1 MSRSKPQQSK
11 FQATML
17 LKKNIHHRINRIL
30 PPKSKPVRY
39 IFLISPL
46 NSGTTVASQYI
57 AKKIDNC
64 FLPSHGNNEGLRIPE
79 VWSSINQKERWNPD
93 IPMNYKVAKEI
104 WPRLAIENQCNTFL
118 EASPPNLC
126 HVQQINSD
134 FKDPFFIFWMSNP
147 YLHIGSCVNRYALKE
162 KVFNFNHAIKRATR
176 RWIKLA
182 LIQQKNL
189 SLFPKS
195 PYITYESFCSNPEQ
209 AITPIQE
216 LKLEINQNIPKISGK
231 SNTKIAEIV
240 NMTPKYI
247 AFLGIKGLQVIQRE
261 LSDYS
266 DLMNSFDYEI
276 YTTKKAN
283 SAVNSNILLASEGIQ
298 EKIKWLQTSNKL
310 AQDETS

>member
-1 MSRSKPQQSK
+1 
-11 FQATML
+11 ML
-17 LKKNIHHRINRIL
+17 LKKNIHNKVKQIL
-30 PPKSKPVRY
+30 LTKRKPVRY

-57 AKKIDNC
+57 AEKIDNC

-126 HVQQINSD
+126 HVKQINSD
-134 FKDPFFIFWMSNP
+134 FKNPFFIFWMSNP
-147 YLHIGSCVNRYALKE
+147 YLHIGSYVNRYALKE
-162 KVFNFNHAIKRATR
+162 KIFNFNHAIKLATR

-189 SLFPKS
+189 SLFPES
-195 PYITYESFCSNPEQ
+195 PYISYESFCNDPEQ
-209 AITPIQE
+209 ALTPIQE
-216 LKLEINQNIPKISGK
+216 RKLEMNQSIPKIPGK
-231 SNTKIAEIV
+231 SNTKITEIV

-247 AFLGIKGLQVIQRE
+247 TFLGIKGLQLIHEE
-261 LSDYS
+261 LTDYL
-266 DLMNSFDYEI
+266 DLMNYFEYEI
-276 YTTKKAN
+276 YTTKTAN
-283 SAVNSNILLASEGIQ
+283 LAVSSNILLASEGIQ
-298 EKIKWLQTSNKL
+298 EKIKWLQKSNKL
-310 AQDETS
+310 AQNETN